1 VSRVFLKSNMR
12 INEKMES
19 NGEKNIKLGRKEETG
34 RRPCKTQ
41 VTSNSTKKPHT
52 KKRIY
57 TPLIIN

>member
-1 VSRVFLKSNMR
+1 MR